1 MFDICPTN
9 DSIHSKLQTIFSLCW
24 SHTLKYEIQAN
35 ERLTK
40 IKEKWSTIKFDI
52 SYLSFIFFILISQT
66 MSVIN
71 SGSCY
76 FSHASNQ

>member
-1 MFDICPTN
+1 ME
-9 DSIHSKLQTIFSLCW
+9 IHK
-24 SHTLKYEIQAN
+24 IQAN

-52 SYLSFIFFILISQT
+52 SDLSFIFFIPISQT
-66 MSVIN
+66 MSVMN

-76 FSHASNQ
+76 FSHVSNQ